1 MAEEKFVLVS
11 LEDERTGELAIAL
24 SNKTCKMILDL
35 LAEKELSET
44 EISKSLSI
52 PLNTAEYNIKKL
64 VKAGLIEEKK
74 HFFSVKGKRIPVYKI
89 SNKHIVI
96 SPKKTS
102 FSKLKTSLPVVI
114 IAGIFTGFIL
124 WMQKSMSFVQDNIRQ
139 GEMLTSVGEEAVK
152 SVNFVSN
159 LNSVKVFLIII
170 WILII
175 IFVAITIVRRSK

>member
-124 WMQKSMSFVQDNIRQ
+124 WMQKSMSFVQDNIKQ
-139 GEMLTSVGEEAVK
+139 GEMLTTGEEAVK

-159 LNSVKVFLIII
+159 LNSVEVFLIII